1 MTAASRRYPA
11 DPAIAGAARAF
22 VSEHLHRLALASRA
36 DDAVLLADELVTN
49 AILHARTGFEL
60 RVTAVQDR
68 ARVEVVDDCPT
79 LPVAGTLAAR
89 ALSGRG
95 LKLVQSLS
103 TRWGAHPGP
112 TPGKTVWFEL
122 ASDAREPSTDDD
134 IDALLAMWDEP
145 PDPTPHPGT
154 EVVAVV
160 IPDVPVQ
167 PLVAAKAHMEDLLR
181 ELQLILL
188 TTGQEVGVPPYP
200 APLLELGKRL
210 DTAARDFAEGRRQV
224 RSQAL
229 AAAARGQEV
238 VTLRLRL
245 PRATGEAAARY
256 RAAVD
261 EATGLAGSDAALAS
275 AASLQDHTGIRGR
288 YLSPI
293 IDQLAVGGDA
303 NGR

>member
-1 MTAASRRYPA
+1 VTAASRRYPA

-22 VSEHLHRLALASRA
+22 VSEHLHRLALEHRA

-60 RVTAVQDR
+60 RITAVQDR

-79 LPVAGTLAAR
+79 LPVAGTLTAR

-112 TPGKTVWFEL
+112 PPGKTVWFEL
-122 ASDAREPSTDDD
+122 DSDAPEPFTDDD
-134 IDALLAMWDEP
+134 VDALLAMWDEP
-145 PDPTPHPGT
+145 PVSEPGT
-154 EVVAVV
+154 AVVAVV

-167 PLVAAKAHMEDLLR
+167 PLLAAKAHMEDLLR

-188 TTGQEVGVPPYP
+188 ATGDDAGVPRYP
-200 APLLELGKRL
+200 ASLLELAQRL

-229 AAAARGQEV
+229 AAAARGEGL
-238 VTLRLRL
+238 VTLRLSL
-245 PRATGEAAARY
+245 PRATAEAAARY
-256 RAAVD
+256 RTAVD
-261 EATGLAGSDAALAS
+261 EATRLTDADTSLAS
-275 AASLQDHTGIRGR
+275 AASLQDHTRIRAQ
-288 YLSPI
+288 YLDSI
-293 IDQLAVGGDA
+293 IDQLTLGGEAD
-303 NGR
+303 GR